1 MILMKFAH
9 LADLHLGKKLNG
21 ISLLEDQKY
30 ILNEVLTIL
39 RRQNIDALLIAGDI
53 YQTAQPSSEAL
64 SLFDDFLGKLVDLNI
79 PVYMIS
85 GNHDSEERIAYF
97 SKLIK
102 KANVFTNELFDGKT
116 QAIQLK
122 DEYGEIFVH
131 LLPFI
136 KPIDIKKYY
145 PDEKI
150 DSYQKMMEFVL
161 KASNIDMDKRNI
173 LLCHQFITGGIT
185 SDSEVYAIG
194 TLDNI
199 NHQVFD
205 AFDYVALGHLHHPQ
219 HVGRKEVRYSGSLLK
234 YSLSELTSNKSV
246 TIVEIKEKGNIQI
259 ETIDLKPLRDMRE
272 LKGYYQ
278 DLMNEPYSED
288 YMSIVLEDDI
298 VLPDAYLSLMTNF
311 PNMISYRLKKNNE
324 VYEHEEL
331 TDMENKSV
339 LDLFTD
345 FYRGQNND
353 RMPSSEQ
360 LDLIKKIIAEI
371 EEEEHEAN

>member
-1 MILMKFAH
+1 MKFAH

-39 RRQNIDALLIAGDI
+39 RRQKIDALLLAGDI

-122 DEYGEIFVH
+122 DEYGEIYVH

-150 DSYQKMMEFVL
+150 DSYQKMMEVVL
-161 KASNIDMDKRNI
+161 EASNIDMNKRNI

-246 TIVEIKEKGNIQI
+246 TIVEIKEKGNVQI

-360 LDLIKKIIAEI
+360 LDLIKKIIDEI